1 MKFKFIFLFLFVYS
15 CSSTYTKIDNRK
27 PYNTKG
33 FAYIY
38 NEQDYLNKI
47 IKGKLNNEELQI
59 SHYFLR
65 LNSSIKI
72 TNPKTQD
79 TLTLK
84 NVKKIKYPE
93 FYKILISKAVAEKL
107 KLDPQLPLVEI
118 YEVKKNKSF
127 VAKKAKIFNEEKK
140 ISNNAPVDRVQISNI
155 SNSNTKK
162 KLIEKDKIYILIAAF
177 YSKETAEF
185 LKERITKEIPGYETN
200 KLMLKK
206 SKNNEINVISGP
218 YNTINLMKNDYIQLK
233 NFGFEDLNIIL
244 ND

>member
-140 ISNNAPVDRVQISNI
+140 ISSKAPVADVEISNI
-155 SNSNTKK
+155 SKNKTIKK
-162 KLIEKDKIYILIAAF
+162 EIKKNNIFIEIATF
-177 YSKETAEF
+177 YSRESAEF
-185 LKERITKEIPGYETN
+185 LKRRITKEIPNFDSKKLKIKKKTN
-200 KLMLKK
+200 NK
-206 SKNNEINVISGP
+206 INLISGP
-218 YNTINLMKNDYIQLK
+218 YNTINLMKNDYILLK
-233 NFGFEDLNIIL
+233 KFGFEELEATL
-244 ND
+244 YE